1 MDVDAIKQS
10 NLSFIDCLVGKK
22 KIVSLLVQS
31 TNQISR
37 LNILKLKLI
46 SINENY
52 HASVHRFIL

>member
-1 MDVDAIKQS
+1 MDVDAKAKQ
-10 NLSFIDCLVGKK
+10 FIFYRLFGGKK
-22 KIVSLLVQS
+22 EIVSLLVQS